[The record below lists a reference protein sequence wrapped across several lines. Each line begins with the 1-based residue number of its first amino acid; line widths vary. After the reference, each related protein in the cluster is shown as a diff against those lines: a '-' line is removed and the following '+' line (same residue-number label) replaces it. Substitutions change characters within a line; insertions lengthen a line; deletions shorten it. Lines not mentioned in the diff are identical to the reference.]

1 MHLLA
6 FYECESGLV
15 LDHFC
20 VGSKK
25 NEQSACIAILHPFL
39 VKGRIISGDA
49 IFSCR
54 EWCAAV
60 HAYDG
65 YDVIPIKE
73 NNPAVRRHPSEFF
86 ADEGIDRS
94 EFGSHKEVNKGHGRL
109 EVREMWTSTQMNEWF
124 EEEWSGMAQV
134 FLMRRQIRKKG
145 EERIEMV
152 YGMTSVPRKKANA
165 KRLLELNRKHWFIEI
180 VQSQMTKTNLL
191 RARGGGDH
199 VADLHLVVCDD
210 DAINQQFNNCRF
222 CSNVASARPCTTRW
236 QNASMDWT
244 MADTSSWR

>member
-6 FYECESGLV
+6 FYECESGIV

-25 NEQSACIAILHPFL
+25 NEQSACIAILHPLL

-65 YDVIPIKE
+65 YYVIPIKE
-73 NNPAVRRHPSEFF
+73 NNPAVRRHLSEFF
-86 ADEGIDRS
+86 TDEGIDRS
-94 EFGSHKEVNKGHGRL
+94 EFGSYKEVKKGHGRL
-109 EVREMWTSTQMNEWF
+109 EVREIWSSTQMNEWF
-124 EEEWSGMAQV
+124 EEEWSGIAQV
-134 FLMRRQIRKKG
+134 FLIRRQIRKKG
-145 EERIEMV
+145 EERREMV

-165 KRLLELNRKHWFIEI
+165 KRSIENCLHYVRDVTFAEDRSRLRTGHAPQLLAACRNLAITLIHRSGS
-180 VQSQMTKTNLL
+180 SQIAASRRALSYHPRHVFDLL
-191 RARGGGDH
+191 LARASP
-199 VADLHLVVCDD
+199 
-210 DAINQQFNNCRF
+210 QQ
-222 CSNVASARPCTTRW
+222 
-236 QNASMDWT
+236 
-244 MADTSSWR
+244 